1 MKASDDSSPRGK
13 TKLAPNGRIVIPAE
27 IRRALG
33 FEPGETL
40 VMEVV
45 DGTLRIETYLHRIK
59 QAQEE
64 IAKLILPGV
73 SLVDELL
80 ADRRE
85 EVRREQQELEQQRKA
100 LFESSLQESL
110 KKVG

>member
-1 MKASDDSSPRGK
+1 LETSVKSIRQAK

-40 VMEVV
+40 VMDVQ
-45 DGTLRIETYLHRIK
+45 DGALRIETFRQRIK
-59 QAQEE
+59 RIQDEF
-64 IAKLILPGV
+64 AKLIPPGV

-85 EVRREQQELEQQRKA
+85 EVRREREELERQRKA
-100 LFESSLQESL
+100 LLESSAQESL
-110 KKVG
+110 KRVG

>member
-1 MKASDDSSPRGK
+1 MDTSDNPAPQAK
-13 TKLAPNGRIVIPAE
+13 TRLAANGRIVIPAE

-40 VMEVV
+40 VMDVHE
-45 DGTLRIETYLHRIK
+45 GALRIETFRQRVERI
-59 QAQEE
+59 QDEF
-64 IAKLILPGV
+64 AKLIPPGV

-85 EVRREQQELEQQRKA
+85 EVRREQQE
-100 LFESSLQESL
+100 SL
-110 KKVG
+110 KKAG